1 MKKIIKYLFLAL
13 FAGFT
18 MVSCDFLDVVPA
30 EKASDK
36 DAFSSPKA
44 AERFLYSCY
53 GYIPQINMVQT
64 CLDFS
69 GDEIISPFTQE
80 SYVKF
85 AEGVYTSGNLII
97 SYWNDLF
104 LGIRQCYL
112 LKKNITSVPRID
124 QATID
129 SYVAQAD
136 FLIAYFHMLLIKCY
150 GPVVL
155 VKELPVLDTPKDN
168 LLGRTS
174 YDECVQWTCDMFDDA
189 AGRLPATRTGSEY
202 GLATSVAAKALK
214 ARLLLYAASPL
225 FNGNTEYYSD
235 FVNTDGSSLMPLS
248 YDENKWKK
256 AADAALEAINL
267 AESNGYSLYEMREG
281 DLSGYPEPQDLTQ
294 RTLRF
299 TFMDKDN
306 SKEVLFAETRKAG
319 AYGLQP
325 KSLPYL
331 SDGSWNGVAPTL
343 TMVERFYTKNGL
355 PIDED
360 PEFDYQNRFSVV
372 PFPDGA
378 TYGEGQTIKLNV
390 DREPRFYAWIAF
402 QNGYY
407 ECQTESKENAYVAK
421 AERAEGKKWLTDFTE
436 QGNCG
441 KQGRNNNYSKTG
453 YLNKK
458 GVHPGVAASKSQKE
472 PSKDYPWPV
481 IRLAELYLSY
491 AEACIAYNKDGYL
504 EKGMVKLDRI
514 RERAGLLS
522 VKDSWKNA
530 KNPIVSYEGNGGLN
544 GKLTEIVRQE
554 RMIELYLE
562 QQNFWDIRRWKLGD
576 KYFNV
581 PVKGMNIDATDINGF
596 ATVKTLPD
604 DNTIRYIK
612 VSYYDY
618 LLEQDVV
625 RLASVY
631 ADSVLIPDTRK
642 KFGEYEFKVQSY
654 SETGDAGNVQTIKA
668 VSEPAPVQVVF
679 GESKQIAL
687 TVDQLSTN
695 AQEKS
700 EGPIANLIDGN
711 TASYFHTSWSGT
723 VPPAPHWFQIDTKKE
738 ITYFKYES
746 VARNGNNIPDDVD
759 IMGSNDGVNFELIE
773 NLTKAKNGMLM
784 STSPYTSPVMG
795 NNSKP
800 YRYIRYS
807 VNHTNTG
814 SVFFSMSEFKLF
826 EVDASVVDPEAD

>member
-1 MKKIIKYLFLAL
+1 MQLKHIQPVYFSPTHTSAKIVTMIAEGMDIMVNTEIDLTYPSADQKTIPSDTLAIIGVPTYAGRIAPTALERLQKIKGDNTPAIIVVLYGNRDYEDALLELRNTAKQLGFVPIAGGAFIGEHSYSTEEFPTAAGRPDVSDIQIAAEFGKNIIKQ
-13 FAGFT
+13 
-18 MVSCDFLDVVPA
+18 LD
-30 EKASDK
+30 
-36 DAFSSPKA
+36 
-44 AERFLYSCY
+44 
-53 GYIPQINMVQT
+53 Q
-64 CLDFS
+64 
-69 GDEIISPFTQE
+69 
-80 SYVKF
+80 
-85 AEGVYTSGNLII
+85 YTDI
-97 SYWNDLF
+97 
-104 LGIRQCYL
+104 
-112 LKKNITSVPRID
+112 
-124 QATID
+124 
-129 SYVAQAD
+129 
-136 FLIAYFHMLLIKCY
+136 
-150 GPVVL
+150 
-155 VKELPVLDTPKDN
+155 KELPVLDTPKDN

-355 PIDED
+355 PIDDD

-604 DNTIRYIK
+604 VRNFDTPRQ
-612 VSYYDY
+612 Y
-618 LLEQDVV
+618 LLP
-625 RLASVY
+625 
-631 ADSVLIPDTRK
+631 IPAAEVSK
-642 KFGEYEFKVQSY
+642 NPNMVQNPNY
-654 SETGDAGNVQTIKA
+654 
-668 VSEPAPVQVVF
+668 
-679 GESKQIAL
+679 
-687 TVDQLSTN
+687 
-695 AQEKS
+695 
-700 EGPIANLIDGN
+700 
-711 TASYFHTSWSGT
+711 
-723 VPPAPHWFQIDTKKE
+723 
-738 ITYFKYES
+738 
-746 VARNGNNIPDDVD
+746 
-759 IMGSNDGVNFELIE
+759 
-773 NLTKAKNGMLM
+773 
-784 STSPYTSPVMG
+784 
-795 NNSKP
+795 
-800 YRYIRYS
+800 
-807 VNHTNTG
+807 
-814 SVFFSMSEFKLF
+814 
-826 EVDASVVDPEAD
+826 

>member
-1 MKKIIKYLFLAL
+1 M
-13 FAGFT
+13 
-18 MVSCDFLDVVPA
+18 
-30 EKASDK
+30 
-36 DAFSSPKA
+36 
-44 AERFLYSCY
+44 
-53 GYIPQINMVQT
+53 
-64 CLDFS
+64 
-69 GDEIISPFTQE
+69 
-80 SYVKF
+80 
-85 AEGVYTSGNLII
+85 YTSGNLII

-360 PEFDYQNRFSVV
+360 PKYYTPGDYFKIGQ
-372 PFPDGA
+372 
-378 TYGEGQTIKLNV
+378 YEGRTTCNLNLK
-390 DREPRFYAWIAF
+390 REPRFYSWVSFHNGYFEMQREGYNEGRIVTMFRKSDNHGKQNRSTDFSLSGYLVKKWCTPTYDTRNGF
-402 QNGYY
+402 QN
-407 ECQTESKENAYVAK
+407 
-421 AERAEGKKWLTDFTE
+421 
-436 QGNCG
+436 
-441 KQGRNNNYSKTG
+441 
-453 YLNKK
+453 
-458 GVHPGVAASKSQKE
+458 
-472 PSKDYPWPV
+472 YPWPV
-481 IRLAELYLSY
+481 IRLGELYLNL
-491 AEACIAYNKDGYL
+491 AEAAAEAGELNIAKTALNK
-504 EKGMVKLDRI
+504 I
-514 RERAGLLS
+514 REHAGIPTVEKSWEGIATLT
-522 VKDSWKNA
+522 KD
-530 KNPIVSYEGNGGLN
+530 
-544 GKLTEIVRQE
+544 KLIEIIRQE
-554 RMIELYLE
+554 RIIELSFEGHYR
-562 QQNFWDIRRWKLGD
+562 WDMARWKELEHVLDHNPSALNTDGVSD
-576 KYFNV
+576 EDFFR
-581 PVKGMNIDATDINGF
+581 PVVLDRAWKFTSP
-596 ATVKTLPD
+596 TH
-604 DNTIRYIK
+604 
-612 VSYYDY
+612 Y
-618 LLEQDVV
+618 LLPI
-625 RLASVY
+625 
-631 ADSVLIPDTRK
+631 ADSELNKNTLI
-642 KFGEYEFKVQSY
+642 VQNPGY
-654 SETGDAGNVQTIKA
+654 
-668 VSEPAPVQVVF
+668 
-679 GESKQIAL
+679 
-687 TVDQLSTN
+687 
-695 AQEKS
+695 
-700 EGPIANLIDGN
+700 
-711 TASYFHTSWSGT
+711 
-723 VPPAPHWFQIDTKKE
+723 
-738 ITYFKYES
+738 
-746 VARNGNNIPDDVD
+746 
-759 IMGSNDGVNFELIE
+759 
-773 NLTKAKNGMLM
+773 
-784 STSPYTSPVMG
+784 
-795 NNSKP
+795 
-800 YRYIRYS
+800 
-807 VNHTNTG
+807 
-814 SVFFSMSEFKLF
+814 
-826 EVDASVVDPEAD
+826 